1 MDDFSDLQPH
11 LRRTTS
17 DPDFESDPV
26 PLPPEPEVDADSDG
40 GARGPCKTVTGVTA
54 DTHRAGFDPRGAT
67 SRARHAA

>member
-26 PLPPEPEVDADSDG
+26 PLPPEPEVDADSDDGRG
-40 GARGPCKTVTGVTA
+40 GQPLPAELARRGVDA
-54 DTHRAGFDPRGAT
+54 LLEACEKHGEGRLLA
-67 SRARHAA
+67 